1 MSTQQDPA
9 KEATPPPAGQGNDEQ
24 FQERPPAFEDL
35 KYVVKGTLAIGARIL
50 RDIDRILTRIN
61 P

>member
-9 KEATPPPAGQGNDEQ
+9 KEAASPPAGEGDNQQ
-24 FQERPPAFEDL
+24 FHERPPAFEDL

-50 RDIDRILTRIN
+50 RDIDKILARLN
-61 P
+61 S